1 MAMLM
6 ERVSLFGVLN
16 LLHNELIGFLF
27 CVRKPS
33 DREDPAGLA
42 LALVTVCWPLGVG
55 EKFTSGIWE
64 GSALL
69 GMGLILWSLVTLGRS
84 FGLAPADRGLVQ
96 RGPYRIVR
104 HPMYLGE
111 LVYQASC
118 VAGNFTI
125 LRLGL
130 LLAFAC
136 LEVMRILREERLI
149 AGYSSYARQTRWR
162 LLPGIW

>member
-1 MAMLM
+1 M

-16 LLHNELIGFLF
+16 LLHNVLIGILF

-33 DREDPAGLA
+33 DREDPSGLA
-42 LALVTVCWPLGVG
+42 LALVTVSWPLGTG
-55 EKFTSGIWE
+55 GMSPSGIWA

-69 GMGLILWSLVTLGRS
+69 GMGLIFWSLVTLGRS
-84 FGLAPADRGLVQ
+84 FGLAPGDRGLVQ
-96 RGPYRIVR
+96 RGTYRIVR

-111 LVYQASC
+111 LVYQASY

-125 LRLGL
+125 LHLGL
-130 LLAFAC
+130 LLGFTC

-149 AGYSSYARQTRWR
+149 AGYSCYAQQTRWR
-162 LLPGIW
+162 LLPWIW